1 MYAQA
6 VGFNP
11 GRGLLSG
18 LSKKGDVGAFAK
30 GLAMKDAAGLNMERQ
45 SQNQE
50 FGVQQ
55 MQQQAQLRQQG
66 SQNKAQRAGNESQE
80 RMRAADLEGRRQVF
94 DTGLGYDYA
103 ALRKRQQ
110 NQLQQTILNGLARSF

>member
-18 LSKKGDVGAFAK
+18 LSKKGDVGAYAK
-30 GLAMKDAAGLNMERQ
+30 GTAMKDAAGLNMDRQ

-80 RMRAADLEGRRQVF
+80 RMRAADLESRRQVF
-94 DTGLGYDYA
+94 DTGMGYDYA

>member
-18 LSKKGDVGAFAK
+18 LSKKGDVGAYAK
-30 GLAMKDAAGLNMERQ
+30 GTAMRDAAGLNMDRQ

-55 MQQQAQLRQQG
+55 MQQQAQMRQKDT
-66 SQNKAQRAGNESQE
+66 QNKAQKAENDTQF
-80 RMRAADLEGRRQVF
+80 RMQGADLENRRKVF
-94 DTGLGYDYA
+94 ETSMDFDYA
-103 ALRKRQQ
+103 ALRRRQQ
-110 NQLQQTILNGLARSF
+110 NQLRQTVLNGLARSF

>member
-18 LSKKGDVGAFAK
+18 LSKKGDVGAYAK
-30 GLAMKDAAGLNMERQ
+30 GTAMKDAAGLNMDRQ
-45 SQNQE
+45 SKNQE

-66 SQNKAQRAGNESQE
+66 SQNKAQRAGNEAQE

-94 DTGLGYDYA
+94 DTGMGYDYA